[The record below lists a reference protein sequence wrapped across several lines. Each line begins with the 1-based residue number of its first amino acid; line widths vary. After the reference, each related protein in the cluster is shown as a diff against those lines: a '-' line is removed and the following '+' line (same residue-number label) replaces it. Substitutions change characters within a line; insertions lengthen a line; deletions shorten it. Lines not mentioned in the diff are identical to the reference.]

1 MAGSDMGGGGSRRA
15 FRWKVVFLVGLSAG
29 LLLLAAVAYADD
41 MWFSSGYDVF
51 GLAFAAVAAAAIGF
65 WLYVLVTVLL
75 EAWVLKAMLALTARQ
90 GFGYAVAANAASALV
105 SLAWYVAGAFEGG
118 WKTAMVK
125 HEYGRALLLMLRSYA
140 VTLCVEAF
148 VLVLSLGKH
157 RDTKLVLKATAVAN
171 AFSYAV
177 SFLVLAV
184 IAEMGMRRAL
194 GVR

>member
-1 MAGSDMGGGGSRRA
+1 MVRSDRDGGKGRRA
-15 FRWKVVFLVGLSAG
+15 FWWKVVFLVGVGAG
-29 LLLLAAVAYADD
+29 LLLSAAVAYADD

-51 GLAFAAVAAAAIGF
+51 GLAFVAAAAAAIGF
-65 WLYVLVTVLL
+65 GLYVLVTVLL
-75 EAWVLKAMLALTARQ
+75 EAWVLKAMLTLTTGQ
-90 GFGYAVAANAASALV
+90 GFGYAVLANAASALV

-148 VLVLSLGKH
+148 VLVLSVGKH

-177 SFLVLAV
+177 SFLILAV
-184 IAEMGMRRAL
+184 IAEMGIRRTL